1 MSSTAA
7 IRTYQQPNAVVF
19 LKTKEAFGGLS
30 NMASGYP
37 LLVNGIRILSSEAL
51 YQACRFPFLPDVQR
65 LIIQQTSP
73 MTAKMVSK
81 PYRAQSRPDWE
92 RVRVKIMRWCLRV
105 KLAQNRQAFGKLLL
119 ETGDLPIVEKSFKDE
134 YWGAKPS
141 YADTLV
147 GMNVLGRLLMELRE
161 ELKSGEFDA
170 KAFLETPAIPDFLL
184 DGKPIEPITMNQKA
198 FTLSLQPT
206 LFDPMP
212 TTAPETTL
220 ATTMQTF
227 PKYETYKDSGI
238 EWLGEIPDSW
248 ELTKLGTCLTPVSK
262 KNRADL
268 PLLSITREQGVIERD
283 IEDAESN
290 HNFIPDDLSG
300 YKVLEKG
307 QFGMN
312 KMKAW
317 QGSYGVSKHTGIVS
331 PAYFVFD
338 FAKVI
343 DPIFFN
349 WAIRSKLYVSYFGSA
364 SDGVRI
370 GQWDLSKSRMKAIPF
385 LLPSPE
391 EQTAIAHF
399 IDQKTAQIDAAI
411 AIKEQQIALLKERKQ
426 ILIQQAVTQGL
437 EPTVPMK
444 DSGVEWIGE
453 SPEHWE
459 CTEIRKFARTTSG
472 STPQSGNVN
481 AYYNGN
487 IPWVRTTDLNDD
499 ELMDVP
505 EKITERALRETSC
518 KLIPENSVCVAMYGG
533 SGTIGKHAILRFSGT
548 LNQAVCGIMPSKKIS
563 QEYLYYYVKFYRPHW
578 MIVAKGS
585 RVDPNISQDQV
596 KRMPITLP
604 PLKEQNRIVCFIDSE
619 CKKFSELIDLEYQQ
633 IEKLREYKTTL
644 INSAVTGK
652 IRVTNNAVDVSI

>member
-1 MSSTAA
+1 
-7 IRTYQQPNAVVF
+7 
-19 LKTKEAFGGLS
+19 
-30 NMASGYP
+30 
-37 LLVNGIRILSSEAL
+37 
-51 YQACRFPFLPDVQR
+51 
-65 LIIQQTSP
+65 
-73 MTAKMVSK
+73 
-81 PYRAQSRPDWE
+81 
-92 RVRVKIMRWCLRV
+92 
-105 KLAQNRQAFGKLLL
+105 
-119 ETGDLPIVEKSFKDE
+119 
-134 YWGAKPS
+134 
-141 YADTLV
+141 
-147 GMNVLGRLLMELRE
+147 MN
-161 ELKSGEFDA
+161 
-170 KAFLETPAIPDFLL
+170 
-184 DGKPIEPITMNQKA
+184 
-198 FTLSLQPT
+198 
-206 LFDPMP
+206 
-212 TTAPETTL
+212 
-220 ATTMQTF
+220 TF

-370 GQWDLSKSRMKAIPF
+370 GQWDLSKARMKAIPF

-399 IDQKTAQIDAAI
+399 LDQKTAQIDAAI

-437 EPTVPMK
+437 DPTVPMK
-444 DSGVEWIGE
+444 DSGVEWIGKI
-453 SPEHWE
+453 PAHWE
-459 CTEIRKFARTTSG
+459 VKKAKFIFDEIDERSNTGNEELLSVSHLTGVTPRSEKNVSMFMAEDYTGSKTCQPNDLVINIMWAWMGALGVSSYEGIVSPSYGVFRQKSENTFQAFYLEGLLKTAKYIEHYNKVSTGLHSSRLRFYGHMFFDMKIGFPSFEEQTEIVGYLVSQTSK
-472 STPQSGNVN
+472 
-481 AYYNGN
+481 
-487 IPWVRTTDLNDD
+487 
-499 ELMDVP
+499 MD
-505 EKITERALRETSC
+505 A
-518 KLIPENSVCVAMYGG
+518 
-533 SGTIGKHAILRFSGT
+533 AIL
-548 LNQAVCGIMPSKKIS
+548 S
-563 QEYLYYYVKFYRPHW
+563 QE
-578 MIVAKGS
+578 
-585 RVDPNISQDQV
+585 
-596 KRMPITLP
+596 
-604 PLKEQNRIVCFIDSE
+604 
-619 CKKFSELIDLEYQQ
+619 QQ

-652 IRVTNNAVDVSI
+652 IRVTSGDEICTP